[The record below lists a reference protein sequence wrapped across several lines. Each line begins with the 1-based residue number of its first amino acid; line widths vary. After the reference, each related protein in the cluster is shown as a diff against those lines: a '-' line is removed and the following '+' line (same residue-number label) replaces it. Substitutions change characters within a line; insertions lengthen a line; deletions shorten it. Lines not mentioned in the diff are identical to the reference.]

1 MFIGKRR
8 CRGGDD
14 SMNRFPFSSFLDKT
28 CLYVTGEKGSREGG
42 CKTKILQFSQSIGQE
57 MFICNRRKKGSREG
71 GCKTKIH
78 PFSQSVG
85 QNVLRLK
92 RKSAAGKGNARRK
105 AKGTARLISYIFPVY
120 TGQEC

>member
-42 CKTKILQFSQSIGQE
+42 CKTKILQFSQSIGQ
-57 MFICNRRKKGSREG
+57 
-71 GCKTKIH
+71 
-78 PFSQSVG
+78 
-85 QNVLRLK
+85 NVLRLK